1 MNKIDNL
8 FDTHCHFDSQDEN
21 EIKAVLFR
29 AFEAGLTNIMA
40 VGGSPELNKSAEIAM
55 RIAKSYPDLPA
66 LRLAIGWDRD
76 QASRRD
82 SLAPLDFSNASAVG
96 EIGLDYYYEDS
107 PRKDQQELFASQLNI
122 AREKN
127 LPVVIHTRQA
137 DEDTLSILKS
147 IPSRGII
154 HCFTGSKDFC
164 RALLDLGFMISY
176 SGIVTFRLADNVRE
190 TALYVPD
197 DRILIETDSPYLA
210 PVPNRGKKNE
220 PAFILHTAKF
230 LADLRKTPL
239 EDFIALTT
247 QNAIATLS

>member
-1 MNKIDNL
+1 
-8 FDTHCHFDSQDEN
+8 
-21 EIKAVLFR
+21 
-29 AFEAGLTNIMA
+29 
-40 VGGSPELNKSAEIAM
+40 
-55 RIAKSYPDLPA
+55 
-66 LRLAIGWDRD
+66 
-76 QASRRD
+76 
-82 SLAPLDFSNASAVG
+82 
-96 EIGLDYYYEDS
+96 
-107 PRKDQQELFASQLNI
+107 
-122 AREKN
+122 
-127 LPVVIHTRQA
+127 
-137 DEDTLSILKS
+137 
-147 IPSRGII
+147 
-154 HCFTGSKDFC
+154 
-164 RALLDLGFMISY
+164 MISY